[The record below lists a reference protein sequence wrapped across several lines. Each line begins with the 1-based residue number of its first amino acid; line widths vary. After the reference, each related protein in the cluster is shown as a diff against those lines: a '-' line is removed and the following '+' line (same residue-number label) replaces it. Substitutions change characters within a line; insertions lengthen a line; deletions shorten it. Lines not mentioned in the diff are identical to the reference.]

1 MGLTLVHVSTGGRSD
16 RAAGIMVGMPPD
28 QQPASSAPISPE
40 AVVEFGAGPDEPSR
54 PPRRRWNLS
63 GFAAGLV
70 ADRRLVPLAAVL
82 GGVALFASLVSE
94 WQVTL
99 LDTTEF
105 QSSVSGL
112 QPIPTDLIDLGGWA
126 AGYLIGLFLLVGAT
140 VLVLFGP
147 PPGRRYARLL
157 GLSTGGVLLGLLAAL
172 TPTLNDVSRTLGY
185 AIRFQVAENHVQ
197 QSAGRGVWC
206 AFAGV
211 AAMMLALY
219 LAGRHEPAVV
229 AETAAVDG
237 GPVAET
243 PPAVWSWRRPSP
255 TDEEDRPPAAPF
267 DLKVTSTTPFST
279 LNDDRDEPTGRDGIS
294 G

>member
-1 MGLTLVHVSTGGRSD
+1 
-16 RAAGIMVGMPPD
+16 MVDMPPD
-28 QQPASSAPISPE
+28 QQPASPAPISPE
-40 AVVEFGAGPDEPSR
+40 TVVEFGAGPDEPSR
-54 PPRRRWNLS
+54 RSRRRWNVS
-63 GFAAGLV
+63 RFAAGLA

-82 GGVALFASLVSE
+82 GGVALYASLVSE

-99 LDTTEF
+99 LDTTGF

-157 GLSTGGVLLGLLAAL
+157 GLSTGGVLLGLVAAL
-172 TPTLNDVSRTLGY
+172 APTLNDVSRTLGY
-185 AIRFQVAENHVQ
+185 AVRYEVAENHVQ
-197 QSAGRGVWC
+197 QSSGRGVWC
-206 AFAGV
+206 AFAGI

-219 LAGRHEPAVV
+219 LAGRHEAAVG
-229 AETAAVDG
+229 AETAAADG
-237 GPVAET
+237 KPVTAT
-243 PPAVWSWRRPSP
+243 PAAAWSWRRPSP
-255 TDEEDRPPAAPF
+255 TDEEDRPAAVPF
-267 DLKVTSTTPFST
+267 DLEVTSTTPFTT
-279 LNDDRDEPTGRDGIS
+279 LNGDRDKPTGRDGIS

>member
-1 MGLTLVHVSTGGRSD
+1 V
-16 RAAGIMVGMPPD
+16 
-28 QQPASSAPISPE
+28 PISPE
-40 AVVEFGAGPDEPSR
+40 TVVEFGAGPDEPSR
-54 PPRRRWNLS
+54 PPRRRWNPS
-63 GFAAGLV
+63 GFAAALA

-99 LDTTEF
+99 FDATMF

-126 AGYLIGLFLLVGAT
+126 AGYLIGLFLLIGAT

-147 PPGRRYARLL
+147 LPGRRYARLV
-157 GLSTGGVLLGLLAAL
+157 GLSAGGVLLGLVAAL
-172 TPTLNDVSRTLGY
+172 APTLNDVSRTLGY
-185 AIRFQVAENHVQ
+185 VVRYEAAENRVQ
-197 QSAGRGVWC
+197 QSIGRGVWC
-206 AFAGV
+206 ALAGI
-211 AAMMLALY
+211 AAMMIALY
-219 LAGRHEPAVV
+219 LAGRHEPAVA

-237 GPVAET
+237 EPVAET
-243 PPAVWSWRRPSP
+243 HPAVWSWRRPSP

-279 LNDDRDEPTGRDGIS
+279 RNDDRDKPTGRDGIS